1 MKILLSIA
9 FVLSFSTALSQSLE
23 QVRVMYFYVAAG
35 EAEISD
41 LLEATKDNDD
51 VIIKG
56 YYGAVLAMSA
66 EETSNPL
73 SKLKRFNEGKGIIE
87 SCIEERPQSI
97 DLRFLRYALQRE
109 TPSFLGYSEDLEK
122 DKTFLEQ
129 NIDKES
135 DMTFRE
141 NVKAYLKQK
150 N

>member
-1 MKILLSIA
+1 MKTLLSIA
-9 FVLSFSTALSQSLE
+9 FVLSFSTTLSQSLE
-23 QVRVMYFYVAAG
+23 QVREMYFDVVAG
-35 EAEISD
+35 EAAIAD
-41 LLEATKDNDD
+41 LLEATKENDD

-73 SKLKRFNEGKGIIE
+73 GKLKRFNEGKGIIE
-87 SCIEERPQSI
+87 TCIGERPESI

-109 TPSFLGYSEDLEK
+109 TPSFLGYSEHLET

-129 NIDKES
+129 NINKES

-141 NVKAYLKQK
+141 NVKTYLKQK
-150 N
+150 D